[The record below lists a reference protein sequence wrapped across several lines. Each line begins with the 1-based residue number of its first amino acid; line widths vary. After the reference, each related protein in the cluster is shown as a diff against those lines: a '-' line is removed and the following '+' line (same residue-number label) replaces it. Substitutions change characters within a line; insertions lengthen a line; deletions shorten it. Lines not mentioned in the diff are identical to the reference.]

1 MYADLNIKSVQ
12 EEVSAEEWQLRVELA
27 ACYRLVALHG
37 WDDLIFTHISVRV
50 PGPEHHFLINPYG
63 MQFEEITASSLVK
76 IDCEGEIVANAG
88 PFSFNKAGFVI
99 HSAIHMARD
108 DAQCVI
114 HLHTPDGVAVSAQ
127 KDGLLGISQHALLL
141 QPHIAYHHY
150 EGVAFDTDERSRL
163 VNDLGDKR
171 LFMLRNHGTLA
182 VGRTCAE
189 AFMGIF
195 FLEKACSVQVRA
207 LTGEINWPDEAAKN
221 TTWKQGQDM
230 FDRSVPDLAW
240 SALMRKLDRID
251 PSFKQ

>member
-1 MYADLNIKSVQ
+1 
-12 EEVSAEEWQLRVELA
+12 
-27 ACYRLVALHG
+27 
-37 WDDLIFTHISVRV
+37 
-50 PGPEHHFLINPYG
+50 
-63 MQFEEITASSLVK
+63 
-76 IDCEGEIVANAG
+76 
-88 PFSFNKAGFVI
+88 
-99 HSAIHMARD
+99 
-108 DAQCVI
+108 
-114 HLHTPDGVAVSAQ
+114 
-127 KDGLLGISQHALLL
+127 
-141 QPHIAYHHY
+141 
-150 EGVAFDTDERSRL
+150 
-163 VNDLGDKR
+163 
-171 LFMLRNHGTLA
+171 MLRNHGTLA